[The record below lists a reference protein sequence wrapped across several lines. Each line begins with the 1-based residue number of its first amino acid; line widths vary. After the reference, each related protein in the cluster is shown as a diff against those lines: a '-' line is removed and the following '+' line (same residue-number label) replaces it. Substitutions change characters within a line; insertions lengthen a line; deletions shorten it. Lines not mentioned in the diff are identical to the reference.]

1 MSVADVLFG
10 QATPTE
16 PSLRNKIIAFITL
29 QRVAVNI
36 TFLPVILGAFAL
48 AGGRFDDPR
57 LPFALI
63 AAWLITSTG
72 SIINDVTDVER
83 DKRKWPLRPLPN
95 RLIPISAAALY
106 VSVLAGIAV
115 VMVGLIF
122 NWLSASMALIVV
134 ALSYIYSRYTRDEV
148 GHLTIMLPAVFVPVA
163 VWTAISPGTIF
174 TPLFWLTITLGAI
187 GSAVIN
193 IVNETFDPEV
203 KTFFIRPKPFTEM
216 MLYSIFI
223 IAMFFLGA
231 AIFFYEKLPWS
242 YLLAL
247 TVITGWG
254 LTAAKYLGEQR
265 SLENLKKAF
274 LIMVTYIATY
284 FLSIVLFLWI
294 AQAR

>member
-1 MSVADVLFG
+1 VSVADVLFG

-36 TFLPVILGAFAL
+36 IFLPVILGAFAL

-63 AAWLITSTG
+63 VAWLISATG
-72 SIINDVTDVER
+72 NIINDIVDAER

-95 RLIPISAAALY
+95 RLIPRSAAALY
-106 VSVLAGIAV
+106 AGVIAGIAF
-115 VMVGLIF
+115 MMAGLIF
-122 NWLSASMALIVV
+122 NWLSAAIILIVI
-134 ALSYIYSRYTRDEV
+134 ALSYVYARYTRDKV
-148 GHLTIMLPAVFVPVA
+148 GHLTIMLTAAFIPVA
-163 VWTAISPGTIF
+163 VWTAISPGTLF
-174 TPLFWLTITLGAI
+174 TPLFWLAITLGAL
-187 GSAVIN
+187 GAALIN

-203 KTFFIRPKPFTEM
+203 KTFFIRLKPFTEM
-216 MLYSIFI
+216 MLYVIFI

-242 YLLAL
+242 YLLVL

-265 SLENLKKAF
+265 SLENLKKGF
-274 LIMVTYIATY
+274 MIMVTYTTTY
-284 FLSIVLFLWI
+284 FLSIAIFVWI
-294 AQAR
+294 A

>member
-1 MSVADVLFG
+1 MN
-10 QATPTE
+10 T
-16 PSLRNKIIAFITL
+16 I
-29 QRVAVNI
+29 
-36 TFLPVILGAFAL
+36 FLPVILGAFAL

-63 AAWLITSTG
+63 VAWLVSATG
-72 SIINDVTDVER
+72 NVINDIVDAER

-95 RLIPISAAALY
+95 RLIPRSAAALY
-106 VSVLAGIAV
+106 ASVIAGIAF
-115 VMVGLIF
+115 MMAGLIF
-122 NWLSASMALIVV
+122 NWLSAAMILIVI
-134 ALSYIYSRYTRDEV
+134 ALSYVYARYTRDKV
-148 GHLTIMLPAVFVPVA
+148 GHLTIMLTAAFIPVA

-174 TPLFWLTITLGAI
+174 TPLFWLAITLGAL
-187 GSAVIN
+187 GAAVIN

-203 KTFFIRPKPFTEM
+203 KTFFIRLKPFTEM
-216 MLYSIFI
+216 MLYVVFI

-242 YLLAL
+242 YLLVL

-274 LIMVTYIATY
+274 MIMVTYTTTY
-284 FLSIVLFLWI
+284 FLSIVIFIWI

>member
-36 TFLPVILGAFAL
+36 IFLPVILGAFAL

-63 AAWLITSTG
+63 VAWLISATG
-72 SIINDVTDVER
+72 NIINDIVDAER

-95 RLIPISAAALY
+95 RLIPRSAATLY
-106 VSVLAGIAV
+106 AGVIAGIAF
-115 VMVGLIF
+115 MMAGLIF
-122 NWLSASMALIVV
+122 NWLSAAVILIVI
-134 ALSYIYSRYTRDEV
+134 ALSYVYARYTRDKV
-148 GHLTIMLPAVFVPVA
+148 GHLTIMLTAAFIPVA
-163 VWTAISPGTIF
+163 VWTAISPGTLF
-174 TPLFWLTITLGAI
+174 TPLFWLAITLGAF
-187 GSAVIN
+187 GAAVIN

-203 KTFFIRPKPFTEM
+203 KTFFIRLKPFTEM
-216 MLYSIFI
+216 MLYVIFI
-223 IAMFFLGA
+223 IVMFFLGA

-242 YLLAL
+242 YLLVL

-274 LIMVTYIATY
+274 MIMVTYTTTY
-284 FLSIVLFLWI
+284 FLSIAIFIWI
-294 AQAR
+294 A